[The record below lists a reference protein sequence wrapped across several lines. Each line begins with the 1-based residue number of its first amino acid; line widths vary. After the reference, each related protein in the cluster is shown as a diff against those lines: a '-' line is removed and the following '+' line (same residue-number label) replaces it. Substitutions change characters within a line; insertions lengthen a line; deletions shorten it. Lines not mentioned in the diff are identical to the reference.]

1 MEIITSGFPGPAR
14 EKKISPVLKNAVVC
28 PDEMSRP
35 EANNNCR
42 APEEHDGSRDR
53 ADYGS
58 CRKEERVISMHLP
71 EGPELQL
78 VCMYIDNH

>member
-35 EANNNCR
+35 EANNNRR
-42 APEEHDGSRDR
+42 APEEYDGSCDR
-53 ADYGS
+53 AD
-58 CRKEERVISMHLP
+58 
-71 EGPELQL
+71 
-78 VCMYIDNH
+78 